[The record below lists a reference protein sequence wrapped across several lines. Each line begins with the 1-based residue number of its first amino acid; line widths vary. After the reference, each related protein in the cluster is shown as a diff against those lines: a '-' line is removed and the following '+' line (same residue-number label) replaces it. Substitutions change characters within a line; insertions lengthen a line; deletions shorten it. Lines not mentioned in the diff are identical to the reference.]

1 MQSVEI
7 TNIDQYYDSDYDIL
21 VESEEEDQVYEVVRQ
36 GDQISNRTPGE
47 YLARESRIAIR
58 YKNPRLRMR

>member
-21 VESEEEDQVYEVVRQ
+21 VESEEEDQVYEVAMSTGCATGKKPAWLQ
-36 GDQISNRTPGE
+36 HSPLLQTN
-47 YLARESRIAIR
+47 
-58 YKNPRLRMR
+58 